1 MKQIWAPWRMQYIKQ
16 CQTAKTKNDGCFLCL
31 PNKKNSYV
39 VYQGK
44 YCYIMLNRFPY
55 NPGHLMIVPYRHLGS
70 IEQLS
75 ESESQEMFQLM
86 NYSIS
91 ALKQTMK
98 PEGFNIGINIGNVAG
113 AGVPDHIHIHL
124 VPRWLGD
131 TNFLPVLTDTKI
143 INQALKDTKQKL
155 KKIIKSIVK

>member
-1 MKQIWAPWRMQYIKQ
+1 
-16 CQTAKTKNDGCFLCL
+16 
-31 PNKKNSYV
+31 
-39 VYQGK
+39 
-44 YCYIMLNRFPY
+44 
-55 NPGHLMIVPYRHLGS
+55 
-70 IEQLS
+70 
-75 ESESQEMFQLM
+75 M

-91 ALKQTMK
+91 ALKQIMK
-98 PEGFNIGINIGNVAG
+98 PEGFNIGINIGKVAG